1 MLSQHSR
8 TIQLRFNSNSSLGL
22 EPVASDIMNR
32 PPTNTVFNKEFAIDV
47 VIYGIILG
55 TMPLLSFVIV
65 VYGVGR
71 GNFGTNCG
79 EALYPSCAIIYRA
92 RAIVFVSLTILLLL
106 HAFEMKDPRK
116 SLFHMNLLQN
126 KPLLISVVGGCVAL
140 IPTVYIPK
148 VNETIFKMMDI
159 GWEWSLCAASIL
171 FYVIGTECYKA
182 VKRRVFRS

>member
-1 MLSQHSR
+1 
-8 TIQLRFNSNSSLGL
+8 
-22 EPVASDIMNR
+22 MNR
-32 PPTNTVFNKEFAIDV
+32 PPTDTVFNKEFAIDV
-47 VIYGIILG
+47 VIYGVLLG

-79 EALYPSCAIIYRA
+79 EASYPSCDIIYRA

-126 KPLLISVVGGCVAL
+126 KPLLLSVVGGCVAL

-148 VNETIFKMMDI
+148 MNEAIFKMMGI
-159 GWEWSLCAASIL
+159 GWEWSLCAANIV

-182 VKRRVFRS
+182 IKRRLIRT